1 MGGRPF
7 RFRAQAALDLRT
19 RELEEAQRQLARA
32 VEVRETARR
41 RVTDADASAV
51 AARTAAAQAQRTPG
65 QTNFEWYRSWILRL
79 DHERRTLATTL
90 AERAADAERASVAC
104 TAARVRRESLER
116 FRDKARAAHAAAE
129 QAADMKL
136 IDELATRRYAV
147 RQQSAT
153 E

>member
-1 MGGRPF
+1 MSGGPF

-19 RELEEAQRQLARA
+19 KELEEAQRQLARA

-41 RVTDADASAV
+41 RAGDADAAVV
-51 AARTAAAQAQRTPG
+51 AARTAAGQAQRTPG
-65 QTNFEWYRSWILRL
+65 HINFEWYRSWILRL
-79 DHERRTLATTL
+79 DQERRTLATTF
-90 AERAADAERASVAC
+90 AERAADAERAAVAC
-104 TAARVRRESLER
+104 TAARVRRESLQR
-116 FRDKARAAHAAAE
+116 FRDKARLAHEAAQH
-129 QAADMKL
+129 AADMKL